1 MRKYVILAC
10 AIVAVGVFALYK
22 LDEMRKWAQGPLPR
36 TKMKMI
42 ALAMHNYA
50 EAHGSWPTD
59 LLDDNGRVLLSWR
72 VRMCEYLDGQPTI
85 DVTLPWDATENEEAA
100 KAIPRSFRNDDFID
114 GMYPY
119 GCRTQI
125 LGVFSSDGVW
135 NGEAKGNV
143 LFVDGQPVQ
152 CVWAGPP
159 YAVLWTQPLDLSVDD
174 AKRLLERDEYAS
186 NPEDRRIQHV
196 SLQDG
201 RVTSA
206 PFEWEVRFSSGNGET
221 ESE

>member
-1 MRKYVILAC
+1 MRRYLILAC
-10 AIVAVGVFALYK
+10 AIVAIGVFALYK
-22 LDEMRKWAQGPLPR
+22 LDEMRKWAQGPFPR
-36 TKMKMI
+36 HKIKGV

-50 EAHGSWPTD
+50 EAHGTWPND
-59 LLDDNGRVLLSWR
+59 LLDGDGRVLLSWR

-100 KAIPRSFRNDDFID
+100 KAIPKSFRNNDFID

-143 LFVDGQPVQ
+143 LFVNSQPVQ
-152 CVWAGPP
+152 CVWTCAPF
-159 YAVLWTQPLDLSVDD
+159 AVLWTQPLDLSVDD
-174 AKRLLERDEYAS
+174 VERLLKSDENES
-186 NPEDRRIQHV
+186 DPEARRIQ
-196 SLQDG
+196 LATLKDG
-201 RVTSA
+201 SVVTA
-206 PFEWEVRFSSGNGET
+206 PFEWEVRFSSGKRET